1 MQDLSSLF
9 CNKLSAVTALQLKV
23 LNLVAIYII
32 PFYQQTN
39 KQKKKKQKKKKRR
52 FFEFE
57 AKQKLTEF
65 LNSVR
70 VVDQKQAT
78 AYSDLTYLIWRKIS
92 LSTYYK
98 SIIY

>member
-1 MQDLSSLF
+1 MQDLSDLF
-9 CNKLSAVTALQLKV
+9 CNKLSAVTALRLKV

-32 PFYQQTN
+32 PFYQQ
-39 KQKKKKQKKKKRR
+39 KKKKKKKRR

>member
-9 CNKLSAVTALQLKV
+9 CNKLSAVTALRLKV

-32 PFYQQTN
+32 PFYQQ
-39 KQKKKKQKKKKRR
+39 KKRR

>member
-1 MQDLSSLF
+1 MQDLSGLF
-9 CNKLSAVTALQLKV
+9 CNKLSAVTALRLKV

-32 PFYQQTN
+32 PFYQ
-39 KQKKKKQKKKKRR
+39 KKKKRRR

>member
-1 MQDLSSLF
+1 MQDLSGLF
-9 CNKLSAVTALQLKV
+9 CNKLSAVTALRLKV

-32 PFYQQTN
+32 PFYQQ
-39 KQKKKKQKKKKRR
+39 KKKRR